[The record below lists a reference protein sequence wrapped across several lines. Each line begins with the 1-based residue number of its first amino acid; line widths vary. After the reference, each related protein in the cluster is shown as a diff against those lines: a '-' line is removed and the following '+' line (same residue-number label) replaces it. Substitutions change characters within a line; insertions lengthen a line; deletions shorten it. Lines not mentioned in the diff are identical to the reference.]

1 MLFGEK
7 YGDIVRVVDIGG
19 WSVELCGGTHTRST
33 AEIGSFAI
41 LSESSVGAN
50 ARRIEAVTSGEA
62 FAYLREQVHEGDR
75 LREELAQVRK
85 EAKKPKAQAEEEFEI
100 VGKEG
105 NVLFVEAK
113 ALKGG
118 PLRDL
123 SDRLRQQEKA
133 DGAIVVSSDDGRA
146 FLVVNLDETLVQKG
160 LDASQLVRELGKHIG
175 GGGGGKPTLA
185 EAGGKNPAGARDAL
199 NAAREAIAAIG

>member
-1 MLFGEK
+1 
-7 YGDIVRVVDIGG
+7 
-19 WSVELCGGTHTRST
+19 
-33 AEIGSFAI
+33 
-41 LSESSVGAN
+41 
-50 ARRIEAVTSGEA
+50 VTSGEA
-62 FAYLREQVHEGDR
+62 FAYLREQLREGET
-75 LREELAQVRK
+75 LREELAQARK
-85 EAKKPKAQAEEEFEI
+85 EAKKPKAEAAAEFEI

-105 NVLFVEAK
+105 NVVFVEAK

-133 DGAIVVSSDDGRA
+133 DGAVVVSSDDGRA
-146 FLVVNLDETLVQKG
+146 FLVINLDESLVQRG
-160 LDASQLVRELGKHIG
+160 LDATQLVRELGKFIG

-199 NAAREAIAAIG
+199 EAAREAVAALG